1 MARITPIQTN
11 FAGGEISPKLQGRV
25 DLAQY
30 NVSCKLLENFICFPQ
45 GGVIKRSGTRYIAEC
60 KNSTSTK
67 RLIPFVFSTTQA
79 YILEFGEDYIR
90 FYRNEGQ
97 IYSSGSTPYELSS
110 PYGQE
115 YLDGLSFTQSA
126 DILYITHPS
135 FSPRKLTRTSHIAWT
150 ITELDH
156 LDGPYLD
163 VNVSATTITPQATT
177 GTSRTLTASADLWV
191 STDVGRL
198 VRLKHSS
205 TWGYA
210 KITAVTNATV
220 AVATIKSNFAATGA
234 VTDWRL
240 GAWSDTSGWPT
251 CVTFYQ
257 DRLFFANS
265 STQPN
270 TVWGSKSGDFEN
282 FAASATD
289 GAVTDDNALVFTL
302 ATDRVNAI
310 RWMYSGKQL
319 QLGTSDGPFLMSSG
333 GDNLALTPTNV
344 TVNRESA
351 DGVASMQ
358 PIGASKATVYTDR
371 NLRRIRELTYK
382 YEIDGYKS
390 PDLTLI
396 AEHIIGGT
404 TIKSINYARSP
415 NSLIWTLLADGGL
428 RCLTYQ
434 RDEDVVAWHRHIPG
448 GTSGSCTITV
458 ADYANIATNAKV
470 VLTKSD
476 GAIVTFTCQGA
487 GTGSPATNK
496 FFHNESNNTTA
507 DNIYTAI
514 NAHADFTVANPG
526 AAIVTVKETARAGS
540 DPLTITTSDT
550 TRLAVTSQ
558 GIALVKSIAVIP
570 TPDET
575 EDQLYMIVER
585 TINGATKHYVEFLE
599 EVFDTAQGRTVSEA
613 FFVDSGLTYSGTA
626 ANSVSGLGH
635 LEGET
640 VQVLVNG
647 ATHPNRT
654 VASGAISLASSGTK
668 IHVGLAYKAK
678 LTTLDPHIV
687 TEEGSSLGKVRRI
700 ERVTVRVVDTYNL
713 KISANTNVLEE
724 LDFRDT
730 GSLESVPFREGS
742 QAMDA
747 ITLFTGDKRVLISH
761 IPDRN
766 FTLTVQHDQAQP
778 CTVLAIMYAMV
789 VSDR

>member
-1 MARITPIQTN
+1 MAKATPIQTN
-11 FAGGEISPKLQGRV
+11 FAGGEISPKLQGRI
-25 DLAQY
+25 DLQKYGA
-30 NVSCKLLENFICFPQ
+30 SCKLLQNFICFPQ
-45 GGVIKRSGTRYIAEC
+45 GGVTKRSGTRHVAEC

-79 YILEFGEDYIR
+79 YILEFGDDYIR
-90 FYRNEGQ
+90 FFRNEGQ

-135 FSPRKLTRTSHIAWT
+135 FSPRKLTRTAHNAWT

-163 VNVSATTITPQATT
+163 MNVSDVTITPQAASGT
-177 GTSRTLTASADLWV
+177 GKTLTASADLWV

-220 AVATIKSNFAATGA
+220 AVATIRNNFGGTGST
-234 VTDWRL
+234 TDWRL
-240 GAWSDTSGWPT
+240 GAWSNTSGWPT

-257 DRLFFANS
+257 DRLFFAGS
-265 STQPN
+265 TTQPN

-282 FAASATD
+282 FASSATD
-289 GAVTDDNALVFTL
+289 GVVADDNALVFTL

-333 GDNLALTPTNV
+333 GDNLALTPSNV

-371 NLRRIRELTYK
+371 NLRRIRELAYK
-382 YEIDGYKS
+382 YEIDGYTS
-390 PDLTLI
+390 PDLLLI
-396 AEHIIGGT
+396 AEHITSGS
-404 TIKSINYARSP
+404 TIKNISYARSP
-415 NSLIWTLLADGGL
+415 DNLIWTLLQDGSL
-428 RCLTYQ
+428 RCMTYEREQ
-434 RDEDVVAWHRHIPG
+434 DVVAWHRHILG
-448 GTSGSCTITV
+448 GTSGNCTITV
-458 ADYANIATNAKV
+458 TDYANITANSKL

-476 GAIVTFTCQGA
+476 GTITTFNSATSATSGKFHTTSSNNQTATNLKTLIDADSTFT
-487 GTGSPATNK
+487 ATVSTN
-496 FFHNESNNTTA
+496 
-507 DNIYTAI
+507 
-514 NAHADFTVANPG
+514 V
-526 AAIVTVKETARAGS
+526 VTVKETARAGS
-540 DPLTITTSDT
+540 DPLTITTSDIIK
-550 TRLAVTSQ
+550 LAVTSQ
-558 GIALVKSIAVIP
+558 GTALVKSIAVIP
-570 TPDET
+570 TADET

-599 EVFDTAQGRTVSEA
+599 EVFDTNKGNTVSDA

-647 ATHPNRT
+647 ATHANRT

-678 LTTLDPHIV
+678 LITLDPEIV
-687 TEEGSSLGKVRRI
+687 TDEGPSQGKVRRI
-700 ERVTVRVVDTYNL
+700 ERATVRVVDTFNL
-713 KISANTNVLEE
+713 KIAAENTALE
-724 LDFRDT
+724 DI
-730 GSLESVPFREGS
+730 PFREGS
-742 QAMDA
+742 QAMGSV
-747 ITLFTGDKRVLISH
+747 TLFTGDKRVLISH
-761 IPDRN
+761 TPDRQFN
-766 FTLTVQHDQAQP
+766 LVIQHDQAQP
-778 CTVLAIMYAMV
+778 CTVLIIMYALV